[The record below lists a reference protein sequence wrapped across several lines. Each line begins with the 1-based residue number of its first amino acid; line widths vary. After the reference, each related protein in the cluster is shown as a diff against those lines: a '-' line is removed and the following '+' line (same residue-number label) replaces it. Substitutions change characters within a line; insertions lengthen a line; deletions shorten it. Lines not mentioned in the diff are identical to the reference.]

1 MAVLFISYKYP
12 PSLGGMQKQS
22 YELIT
27 GYASH
32 HKTYKLVYDQ
42 QSSLVFFF
50 LKLFWVVPQL
60 LRRHPEIQLI
70 HLNDGV
76 CAVCC
81 AWMKIWTKKAV
92 VVTYHGL
99 DLVFPNLIYQK
110 LVLPFIKRFDGIITV
125 SDYTRGECLK
135 RGFRPDKVHVIKNG
149 VDISEAYELDKV
161 EDRVLAQVQQ
171 MKEEN
176 RPLIMAIGR
185 PVKRKG
191 FVWFVKEVMSKTK
204 TRGTFI
210 LVGPYPKHS
219 PLQAILMKLLPES
232 ITKQIQLFL
241 GMSTE
246 HHQLETLSQSL
257 AYQTNFLWYRDLN
270 HDSKLYLLEQASFLV
285 MPNVK
290 VAGDMEGFG
299 LVALEANMYNK
310 PVLAANMEGITS
322 AVIPNKNGWLL
333 ESENAEAW
341 INKIDKYLTEKPVLA
356 AREFVIK
363 NYSWRVMVEGYVKT
377 FNQIISLKTAA

>member
-12 PSLGGMQKQS
+12 PTLGGMQKQS

-27 GYASH
+27 GYADY
-32 HKTYKLVYDQ
+32 HKTYKLVFDQ
-42 QSSLVFFF
+42 ESSLVFFF
-50 LKLFWVVPQL
+50 IKLFWVVPRL
-60 LRRHPEIQLI
+60 LRQHPEIQLI

-81 AWMKIWTKKAV
+81 AWMKWMTSRAV

-99 DLVFPNLIYQK
+99 DLVFPNVIYQK
-110 LVLPFIKRFDGIITV
+110 SILPLIRKFDGIITV
-125 SDYTRGECLK
+125 SDYTREECIK
-135 RGFRPDKVHVIKNG
+135 RGFSPEKVYVIKNG
-149 VDISEAYELDKV
+149 VDTSEDFNIEKVDK
-161 EDRVLAQVQQ
+161 RILALVQKKQ
-171 MKEEN
+171 AMDS
-176 RPLIMAIGR
+176 PLIMAIGR

-191 FVWFVKEVMSKTK
+191 FVWFVEEVMSKTK
-204 TRGTFI
+204 TKGTFI
-210 LVGPYPKHS
+210 LVGPYPTYS
-219 PLQAILMKLLPES
+219 RLQIKFMKILPGAVAR
-232 ITKQIQLFL
+232 QIQLFL

-257 AYQTNFLWYRDLN
+257 AHRNNFIWYKNLN

-310 PVLAANMEGITS
+310 PVLAADLEGITS
-322 AVIPNKNGWLL
+322 AVVPNKNGWLI
-333 ESENAEAW
+333 ESENADAW
-341 INKIDKYLTEKPVLA
+341 VQHIDAYLQEKPVLA
-356 AREFVIK
+356 AKDYVVNNF
-363 NYSWRVMVEGYVKT
+363 SWRRMVDGYVKT
-377 FNQIISLKTAA
+377 FNHIISLKSAA